1 MREGMETMRIVRLLI
16 SSLALMAVF
25 LTGCEGTPRVQH
37 MYKPTAR
44 MMSLRLQEV
53 KLGQA
58 MLVFEI
64 EIDNPYPGSLSLVS
78 LSYSLTSG
86 AGTFITTTPIYQ
98 ATVLPNR
105 RQIVALPDEV
115 IYARLLKALNSK
127 PGSTVPYRARLWLQV
142 DIPSSGLVELA
153 LIYEGQLVLPNGR
166 ETNRVDN
173 TSPRFAARKP
183 LELGLSELSCTV
195 WPLRADIW
203 YASRLVV

>member
-1 MREGMETMRIVRLLI
+1 MRIVRPLI
-16 SSLALMAVF
+16 SYLVLMAVF
-25 LTGCEGTPRVQH
+25 LTGCETTPRVKH

-44 MMSLRLQEV
+44 MVSLRLEEV

-58 MLVFEI
+58 MLVFEV
-64 EIDNPYPGSLSLVS
+64 EIDNPYPASVSLVS

-127 PGSTVPYRARLWLQV
+127 PGSTVLYRARLWLQV
-142 DIPSSGLVELA
+142 DIPSSGVVELP
-153 LIYEGQLVLPNGR
+153 LMYEGQLILPNGP
-166 ETNRVDN
+166 ETNKEDN
-173 TSPRFAARKP
+173 TSPRFAVRKP
-183 LELGLSELSCTV
+183 LELGLSRLSCTV
-195 WPLRADIW
+195 WPLHADIW
-203 YASRLVV
+203 YANRRVL